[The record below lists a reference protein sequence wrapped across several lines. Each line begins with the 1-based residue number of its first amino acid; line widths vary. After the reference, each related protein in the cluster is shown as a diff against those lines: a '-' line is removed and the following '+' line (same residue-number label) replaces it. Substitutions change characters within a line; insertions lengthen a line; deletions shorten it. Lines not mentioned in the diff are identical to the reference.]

1 VAVRA
6 LLPRG
11 VQSKVSDANYLS
23 LLVLWP
29 TLMLVVHHCYS
40 MIYPFF
46 SSPSSQRWCDNSWPR
61 YPTCPVC
68 REHDASPIV
77 TCAEPNLPVHQ
88 LVERIV
94 RQQRAPFV
102 VDVHW

>member
-1 VAVRA
+1 
-6 LLPRG
+6 
-11 VQSKVSDANYLS
+11 
-23 LLVLWP
+23 
-29 TLMLVVHHCYS
+29 
-40 MIYPFF
+40 
-46 SSPSSQRWCDNSWPR
+46 
-61 YPTCPVC
+61 VC